1 MELTIE
7 RRFLKRIHLVLFT
20 FLFFNFFQ
28 AQQQLIELSGIIK
41 DIDNH
46 KGVTGAHI
54 QVENTQDIASTDQ
67 DGNFSLRTRVKIP
80 FRVIIKKEGFTS
92 QTVEILSLSNKITVE
107 LNPQNTIIN
116 EVVISASLRA
126 KAKASFK
133 FVPAF
138 RLFCKAD

>member
-41 DIDNH
+41 DTDNH

-80 FRVIIKKEGFTS
+80 FRIIIKKKDL
-92 QTVEILSLSNKITVE
+92 QARLL
-107 LNPQNTIIN
+107 
-116 EVVISASLRA
+116 
-126 KAKASFK
+126 K
-133 FVPAF
+133 FFHCPI
-138 RLFCKAD
+138 K